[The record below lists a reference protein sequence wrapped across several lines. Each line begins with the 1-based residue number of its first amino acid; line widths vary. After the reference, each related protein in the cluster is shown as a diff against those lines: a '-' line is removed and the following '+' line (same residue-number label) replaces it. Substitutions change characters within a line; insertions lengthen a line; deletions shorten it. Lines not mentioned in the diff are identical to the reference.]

1 MRGDGVEEVLGR
13 LPHTWTA
20 DEAEQVRQRFRE
32 SRPAVP
38 KHLVSRVWQYWLQ
51 QCPDEPLFGGT
62 EDDLALVLHAR
73 ALGLRVPGGE
83 IGADDGAVARCVRRA
98 RESADCGPLFPAPP
112 PWGPKA
118 ALAPQVRAALASSL
132 LRAWVAGDEQ
142 GPVEV
147 LVVGQGVPE
156 IRQQVVQAALTTCLR
171 VNGLSDPESGDFVG
185 DHLGVG
191 LIRVTAGLSGTQ
203 PSLDLPSV
211 FRARSVTVSDG
222 SSSTAR
228 GALRDFVG
236 LLRSLAHETSLVEV
250 ADIAYGDLVA
260 YAQGMRAL
268 ADRAAAETD
277 RALLRSPRE
286 ADGAGATGL
295 VSLQPY
301 LRTTR
306 GHGATVGLEFSPD
319 LFTTDAYLGVERAHQ
334 RVLSQR
340 LTMDARLRLDQLEA
354 EIKQLTADLEAFD
367 GATPEERRALWPAT
381 VLLVERFD
389 EPTGRTIRLTE
400 PEERE
405 TEQYYQVNVP
415 QLITM
420 REKWARRMG
429 ELVDQLETAVHRP
442 NAPARQVAAGRF
454 LDAALRNVVPDES
467 AATERAFLAWRK
479 DVAPLLW
486 FEWRCALRAQGVAP
500 SDVFTPHT
508 VLISRYLPPAGED
521 PALLFVHPYTLVDT
535 ARSAVLADA
544 GRAVVVV
551 RDATDHAEP
560 APSDAAG
567 PTAQSLWDELAR
579 LAEKPH
585 AEEEFGRRF
594 IEALRAQPYGV
605 ARRMVE
611 ALQPAGPGSAEADE
625 IETALRAAERHTSIS
640 EGMDRALL
648 AMRNEA
654 FLTARECLDDVRG
667 EARWQ
672 ARAWLLRAIV
682 ECRAARLEA
691 REIPGLLG
699 HQMPGLPDTALRA
712 LDEAGTADAEFTLAW
727 LEALPEAG
735 LDKGIRRLFQG
746 LPRARAG
753 CKGDPLNKV
762 SAEREY
768 AVWLFR
774 RAVENA
780 RLARQLDEA
789 GEELAEHH
797 EAVDAALAKLGRA
810 LEEILVGP
818 YVGGSRG
825 AAEELFEVL
834 SGQEPPRY
842 GRVAGR

>member
-1 MRGDGVEEVLGR
+1 MRGDDVDELLKR
-13 LPHTWTA
+13 LPYTWTTK
-20 DEAEQVRQRFRE
+20 EAERVGRQFRD

-38 KHLVSRVWQYWLQ
+38 KRLVRRLWQYWLRM
-51 QCPDEPLFGGT
+51 CPDELLFGDT

-73 ALGLRVPGGE
+73 ALGLQVPGGDL
-83 IGADDGAVARCVRRA
+83 GADDGPVARCARRA
-98 RESADCGPLFPAPP
+98 RESAECGPLFPAPP
-112 PWGPKA
+112 AWGPKA
-118 ALAPQVRAALASSL
+118 ALAPQVRAALPSSL

-147 LVVGQGVPE
+147 LVVGEGIPE

-171 VNGLSDPESGDFVG
+171 VNGLSDPDSGDFVG
-185 DHLGVG
+185 DHIGVG
-191 LIRVTAGLSGTQ
+191 LIRVTAGLSGKQ
-203 PSLDLPSV
+203 PSLDLPSA
-211 FRARSVTVSDG
+211 FGARSVTVADG
-222 SSSTAR
+222 ASSTAR

-250 ADIAYGDLVA
+250 ADIAYADLVT
-260 YAQGMRAL
+260 YAQGLRAL
-268 ADRAAAETD
+268 ADRAAGETD
-277 RALLRSPRE
+277 RAFLRAPR
-286 ADGAGATGL
+286 APDDAL

-301 LRTTR
+301 LRTAK

-319 LFTTDAYLGVERAHQ
+319 LFTTDAYLGVEQAHQ

-354 EIKQLTADLEAFD
+354 EIRQLTADLAAFNR
-367 GATPEERRALWPAT
+367 ANAAERRALWPAT

-405 TEQYYQVNVP
+405 TEQYYEVNVP
-415 QLITM
+415 QLISM
-420 REKWARRMG
+420 REKWARRMA
-429 ELVDQLETAVHRP
+429 ELVEQLETAVHRP
-442 NAPARQVAAGRF
+442 HAPARQVAAGRF
-454 LDAALRNVVPDES
+454 LDAALRGVAPDES
-467 AATERAFLAWRK
+467 PATERAFRAWCK
-479 DVAPLLW
+479 EAAPMLW
-486 FEWRCALRAQGVAP
+486 FEWRCALRRYGIAEP
-500 SDVFTPHT
+500 DVFTPHT
-508 VLISRYLPPAGED
+508 VLISRYLPPTAED
-521 PALLFVHPYTLVDT
+521 AALLFSHPYTLVDT

-544 GRAVVVV
+544 ERGVLVV

-567 PTAQSLWDELAR
+567 PTAQALWDGLAR
-579 LAEKPH
+579 LAEEPG
-585 AEEEFGRRF
+585 AEEEFSGRF
-594 IEALRAQPYGV
+594 LDALRAQPHGI
-605 ARRMVE
+605 ARRMIE
-611 ALQPAGPGSAEADE
+611 ALQPTGPAATEADE
-625 IETALRAAERHTSIS
+625 IETALRTAERHTSLG
-640 EGMDRALL
+640 EGMDRALM
-648 AMRNEA
+648 AMRSEA
-654 FLTARECLDDVRG
+654 FLTALECLDGIRT
-667 EARWQ
+667 EPQWQ
-672 ARAWLLRAIV
+672 TRVWLLRAIV
-682 ECRAARLEA
+682 ECRAARLEP

-699 HQMPGLPDTALRA
+699 HQMPGLPDAALRA
-712 LDEAGTADAEFTLAW
+712 LDEAGSTDEEFTRAW

-753 CKGDPLNKV
+753 CKGDPLHKV

-789 GEELAEHH
+789 GEELAEEQ
-797 EAVDAALAKLGRA
+797 EAVDTALAKLGRA

-825 AAEELFEVL
+825 EAEELFEVL

>member
-1 MRGDGVEEVLGR
+1 MRGDAVDEVLKR

-20 DEAEQVRQRFRE
+20 GEAEQVRQRFRD

-38 KHLVSRVWQYWLQ
+38 KRLVSTLWQYWLQ
-51 QCPDEPLFGGT
+51 QCPDEPLFGDT

-73 ALGLRVPGGE
+73 ALGLQVPGGD
-83 IGADDGAVARCVRRA
+83 IGADDSPVARCARRA
-98 RESADCGPLFPAPP
+98 RDSAECGPLLPAPLT
-112 PWGPKA
+112 WGPKA
-118 ALAPQVRAALASSL
+118 ALAPQVRAALPSSL

-147 LVVGQGVPE
+147 LVVGEGIAE

-185 DHLGVG
+185 DHIGVG
-191 LIRVTAGLSGTQ
+191 LIRVTAGLFGTQ
-203 PSLDLPSV
+203 PSLDIPSV
-211 FRARSVTVSDG
+211 FRARSVTVADG
-222 SSSTAR
+222 ASSTAR

-250 ADIAYGDLVA
+250 TDVAYPDLVA
-260 YAQGMRAL
+260 YAQGLRAL
-268 ADRAAAETD
+268 AERAAGEPD
-277 RALLRSPRE
+277 RALLRPPRDMDGPE
-286 ADGAGATGL
+286 AVGL

-301 LRTTR
+301 LRTAK

-319 LFTTDAYLGVERAHQ
+319 LFTTDTYLSVEQAHQ

-340 LTMDARLRLDQLEA
+340 LTMDARLRRDQLEA
-354 EIKQLTADLEAFD
+354 EIKQLTADLEAFTR
-367 GATPEERRALWPAT
+367 ASVAERRALWPAT

-405 TEQYYQVNVP
+405 TEQYYEVNVP
-415 QLITM
+415 QLISM

-429 ELVDQLETAVHRP
+429 ELVEQLETAVHRP
-442 NAPARQVAAGRF
+442 HAPARQVAAGRF
-454 LDAALRNVVPDES
+454 IDAALRDVAPDES
-467 AATERAFLAWRK
+467 PATERAFQAWRK
-479 DVAPLLW
+479 EVAPMLW
-486 FEWRCALRAQGVAP
+486 FEWRCALRRHRIAAA
-500 SDVFTPHT
+500 DVFTPHT
-508 VLISRYLPPAGED
+508 VLISRYLPPTAED
-521 PALLFVHPYTLVDT
+521 AAVLFIHPYTLVDT

-544 GRAVVVV
+544 ERAVLVV

-560 APSDAAG
+560 APSGATG
-567 PTAQSLWDELAR
+567 PSAQTLWDGLAR
-579 LAEKPH
+579 LAEKPD
-585 AEEEFGRRF
+585 AEEEFARSF
-594 IEALRAQPYGV
+594 LDALRTRPSGI
-605 ARRMVE
+605 ARRMIE
-611 ALQPAGPGSAEADE
+611 ALQPSEPTAAEADA
-625 IETALRAAERHTSIS
+625 IGTALRTAERHTSVG
-640 EGMDRALL
+640 EGMDRALM

-654 FLTARECLDDVRG
+654 FLTARECLDDLQA
-667 EARWQ
+667 EPQWL
-672 ARAWLLRAIV
+672 ARAWLLRAVV
-682 ECRAARLEA
+682 ECRAARLES

-699 HQMPGLPDTALRA
+699 HQMPGLPDVALRA
-712 LDEAGTADAEFTLAW
+712 LDEAGSADEEFTRAW
-727 LEALPEAG
+727 LETLPEAG

-746 LPRARAG
+746 LPRARAS

-789 GEELAEHH
+789 GEELAEHQ

-825 AAEELFEVL
+825 EAEELFEVL

>member
-1 MRGDGVEEVLGR
+1 MRGDGVDEVLRR

-20 DEAEQVRQRFRE
+20 GEAEQVKQRFRE

-38 KHLVSRVWQYWLQ
+38 KQLVSRVWQYWLQ
-51 QCPDEPLFGGT
+51 QCPDEPLFGDT

-73 ALGLRVPGGE
+73 ALGLHVPAAE
-83 IGADDGAVARCVRRA
+83 SGADDGPVARCARRA
-98 RESADCGPLFPAPP
+98 RESADCGPLFPAAPA
-112 PWGPKA
+112 WGPKA
-118 ALAPQVRAALASSL
+118 ALAPQVRAALPSSL

-147 LVVGQGVPE
+147 LVVGSGIPE

-211 FRARSVTVSDG
+211 FRARSVTVADG

-250 ADIAYGDLVA
+250 ADIAYGELVA

-268 ADRAAAETD
+268 AERAAAETEQ
-277 RALLRSPRE
+277 ALLRAPR
-286 ADGAGATGL
+286 ATDGPRDTGL

-301 LRTTR
+301 LRTVR

-319 LFTTDAYLGVERAHQ
+319 LFTTDAYIGVEQAHQ

-354 EIKQLTADLEAFD
+354 EIKQLRADLAAFE
-367 GATPEERRALWPAT
+367 GASPEERRALWPAT

-420 REKWARRMG
+420 REKWARRRG
-429 ELVDQLETAVHRP
+429 ELVEQLETAVHRP
-442 NAPARQVAAGRF
+442 HAPARQVAAGRF
-454 LDAALRNVVPDES
+454 LDAALRGVTPDES
-467 AATERAFLAWRK
+467 PATERAFLAWRK
-479 DVAPLLW
+479 DVAPMLW
-486 FEWRCALRAQGVAP
+486 FEWRCALRAQGIAP

-508 VLISRYLPPAGED
+508 VLISRYLPPTAED

-544 GRAVVVV
+544 ERAVVVV

-560 APSDAAG
+560 APSDTTG
-567 PTAQSLWDELAR
+567 PTAQTLWDELAR
-579 LAEKPH
+579 LAEQPH
-585 AEEEFGRRF
+585 VEEEFGRRF

-605 ARRMVE
+605 ARRMIE
-611 ALQPAGPGSAEADE
+611 ALQPSEPTAAEADD
-625 IETALRAAERHTSIS
+625 IEAALRTAERHTSVG
-640 EGMDRALL
+640 EGMERALL
-648 AMRNEA
+648 AMRTEA

-667 EARWQ
+667 EPRWQ

-691 REIPGLLG
+691 RDIPGLLG

-712 LDEAGTADAEFTLAW
+712 LDEAGSADEEFTAGW

-746 LPRARAG
+746 LPRARAS

-789 GEELAEHH
+789 GEELGEHQ

>member
-1 MRGDGVEEVLGR
+1 MRGDAVDEVLER
-13 LPHTWTA
+13 LPHTWSA
-20 DEAEQVRQRFRE
+20 DEAERVAQRFRD

-38 KHLVSRVWQYWLQ
+38 KRLVSRLWQYWLQ
-51 QCPDEPLFGGT
+51 QCPDELLFGDT

-73 ALGLRVPGGE
+73 ALGLQVPVGDL
-83 IGADDGAVARCVRRA
+83 GADDSPVARCARRA
-98 RESADCGPLFPAPP
+98 RESAECGPLFPAPP
-112 PWGPKA
+112 VWGPKA
-118 ALAPQVRAALASSL
+118 ALAPQVRAALPSSL

-147 LVVGQGVPE
+147 LVVGAGIPE

-171 VNGLSDPESGDFVG
+171 VNGLSDPDSGDFVG

-191 LIRVTAGLSGTQ
+191 LIRVTAGLSGKQ
-203 PSLDLPSV
+203 ASLDIPSV
-211 FRARSVTVSDG
+211 FRARSVTVADG
-222 SSSTAR
+222 ASSTAR

-250 ADIAYGDLVA
+250 ADIAYADLVT
-260 YAQGMRAL
+260 YAQGLRAL
-268 ADRAAAETD
+268 ADRAAGETD
-277 RALLRSPRE
+277 RAFLRAPRP
-286 ADGAGATGL
+286 ADDGL

-301 LRTTR
+301 LRTAK

-319 LFTTDAYLGVERAHQ
+319 LFTTDAYLGVEQAHQ

-354 EIKQLTADLEAFD
+354 EIKQLTADLAAFD
-367 GATPEERRALWPAT
+367 RANAEERRALWPAT

-405 TEQYYQVNVP
+405 TEQYYEVNVP
-415 QLITM
+415 QLISM
-420 REKWARRMG
+420 REKWARRMS
-429 ELVDQLETAVHRP
+429 ELVEQLETAVHRP
-442 NAPARQVAAGRF
+442 YAPARQVAAGRF
-454 LDAALRNVVPDES
+454 LDAALRGVAPDES
-467 AATERAFLAWRK
+467 PSTERAFLAWCTEA
-479 DVAPLLW
+479 APMLW
-486 FEWRCALRAQGVAP
+486 FEWRCALRRYGIAP

-508 VLISRYLPPAGED
+508 VLISRYLPPTAED
-521 PALLFVHPYTLVDT
+521 SALLFSHPYTVVDT
-535 ARSAVLADA
+535 ARSTVLADA
-544 GRAVVVV
+544 ERAVMVV

-567 PTAQSLWDELAR
+567 PTAQALWDDLAR
-579 LAEKPH
+579 LAEEPRV
-585 AEEEFGRRF
+585 EEEFSRRF
-594 IEALRAQPYGV
+594 LEALRAQPHGV
-605 ARRMVE
+605 TRRMIE
-611 ALQPAGPGSAEADE
+611 ALQPSGPTAAEADE
-625 IETALRAAERHTSIS
+625 IGTALRTAERHTSLG
-640 EGMDRALL
+640 EGMDRALM
-648 AMRNEA
+648 AMRCEA
-654 FLTARECLDDVRG
+654 FLTAVECLDGIRT
-667 EARWQ
+667 EPQWQ
-672 ARAWLLRAIV
+672 ARVWLLRAIV
-682 ECRAARLEA
+682 ECRAARLES

-699 HQMPGLPDTALRA
+699 HQMPGLPDVALRA
-712 LDEAGTADAEFTLAW
+712 LDEAGSADEEFTRVW
-727 LEALPEAG
+727 LETLPEAG

-746 LPRARAG
+746 LPRARAD
-753 CKGDPLNKV
+753 CKGDPQHKV
-762 SAEREY
+762 SPEREY

-789 GEELAEHH
+789 GEELAEHQ
-797 EAVDAALAKLGRA
+797 EAVDTALAKLGRA

-825 AAEELFEVL
+825 EAEELFEVL